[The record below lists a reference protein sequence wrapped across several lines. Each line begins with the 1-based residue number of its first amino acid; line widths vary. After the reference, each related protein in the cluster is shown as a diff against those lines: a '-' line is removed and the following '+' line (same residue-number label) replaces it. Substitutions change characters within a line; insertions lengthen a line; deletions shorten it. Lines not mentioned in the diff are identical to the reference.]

1 MSGRSPK
8 RSRPSGNLRLI
19 PGTPGVILRGPREP
33 GVFSYSDD
41 EWTVVAAANSWN
53 PDANLH
59 QLRIDI
65 EAAGQRY
72 QASRRDPQLQKRL
85 QRALNQAVALA
96 RTAQIPPAKLA
107 ALTDAAAVIKAEI
120 GGGRAVLIGD
130 VLQAWKRATGD
141 TALGFSR
148 MLKKPW
154 TPNGPLIR
162 YLYAALKPI
171 LGTDMVGVE
180 TLVKAIR
187 SARR

>member
-1 MSGRSPK
+1 MSRSSPRRAPPPA
-8 RSRPSGNLRLI
+8 RSRI
-19 PGTPGVILRGPREP
+19 TPGTPVVIMRGPPTP
-33 GVFSYSDD
+33 GVFSYSND
-41 EWTVVAAANSWN
+41 EWEQVVAAHPACNQ
-53 PDANLH
+53 H
-59 QLRIDI
+59 QLMVDL

-72 QASRRDPQLQKRL
+72 LTSRRDPRLQVRL

-107 ALTDAAAVIKAEI
+107 DLTDAAAAIKAEI

-130 VLQAWKRATGD
+130 VLQAWSDATGD
-141 TALGFSR
+141 TGLGFSR

-154 TPNGPLIR
+154 TPIGPLIR
-162 YLYAALKPI
+162 YLGAGLKPI